1 LVTGKVGIPTFRFL
15 CVTSLSGPHRFG
27 PCDFTQEISQV
38 DQGCGG
44 PSSAPRPSPPRMA
57 PKRKAPAAPAAAA
70 PAKAAKGD
78 GKAKGGRPTAAAQL
92 AKQAP
97 AAGTPAAD
105 RSIAFMFGA
114 RTPAAAKAPTAFTAD
129 LKKWQYSGIGG
140 EEAITQK
147 QVIGGPVLCMLETPP
162 QRCKRRAFRCSSSSG
177 HARAC
182 RCGWWHPHVSAVRSA
197 M

>member
-1 LVTGKVGIPTFRFL
+1 M
-15 CVTSLSGPHRFG
+15 
-27 PCDFTQEISQV
+27 

-70 PAKAAKGD
+70 PAKSATGD
-78 GKAKGGRPTAAAQL
+78 GKAKGGRLTAAAPL

-114 RTPAAAKAPTAFTAD
+114 RTPAAAKAPAAFTAD

-140 EEAITQK
+140 EPGGHHTEAGHRRSRSVHARDAAAALQAASISRMFIT
-147 QVIGGPVLCMLETPP
+147 
-162 QRCKRRAFRCSSSSG
+162 G
-177 HARAC
+177 HAAC

>member
-1 LVTGKVGIPTFRFL
+1 
-15 CVTSLSGPHRFG
+15 
-27 PCDFTQEISQV
+27 
-38 DQGCGG
+38 
-44 PSSAPRPSPPRMA
+44 MA

-162 QRCKRRAFRCSSSSG
+162 GSAASG
-177 HARAC
+177 EHF
-182 RCGWWHPHVSAVRSA
+182 GVQVHLGTHEHVAAGGGIR